1 MGQSYF
7 VYFSQNMSVNV
18 KEHFKILLTA
28 LSQSE

>member
-7 VYFSQNMSVNV
+7 VYFSQNMSV